1 MSQTTE
7 NRGLAPSPDAS
18 ASCAAAPT
26 PRGGVT
32 AEQIRTVGVVV
43 LGAFLALLN
52 QTVMSPALP
61 VIMADFGIQ
70 AGTAQWIMSIY
81 PLVSGIM
88 VPISAF
94 LIDRF
99 STRSLFFGSVGVFAL
114 GTLLCAAAPGFE
126 ALIAG
131 RVLQAAGSG
140 VLLPLVA
147 VVPLL
152 VFPVEKRGT
161 AMGMAGIVMA
171 AGPAVGPVVGG
182 AVIDSFGWRTMLG
195 AIVPLAL
202 IVLVCGAAFLKNVGE
217 RKNPKLDVPSVALS
231 TVAFGGLLYGF
242 SSASSLGWTSPA
254 VLGSI
259 VAGVVCLIVFAR
271 RCLRIADPLLR
282 LTTLKT
288 PAFRTAALV
297 VTLINA
303 ACLVTNT
310 TLPIL
315 VQSALGAS
323 AFETGMVMLPAA
335 AVGIVLSPVA
345 GVVFDRFGPRAI
357 SVAGLALMTV
367 ALFLFSG
374 ADEDMTVVTAAVLCA
389 MQACGQ
395 AMANM
400 PVNTWG
406 VNALPDDLI
415 AHGNAI
421 ANTGRQVAG
430 GLATAL
436 IVTAMTG
443 VTASQTAAGASLA
456 SATAT
461 GVGCAYFIS
470 GCIGAVALVLAIFCV
485 KDAKKGRAAK
495 EA

>member
-7 NRGLAPSPDAS
+7 NQGLAPKTTAPAT
-18 ASCAAAPT
+18 AAVAAAPH
-26 PRGGVT
+26 GGVT
-32 AEQIRTVGVVV
+32 AAQIRTVGVVV

-61 VIMADFGIQ
+61 VIMSDLGIE

-99 STRSLFFGSVGVFAL
+99 STRALFFSATGVFAA
-114 GTLLCAAAPGFE
+114 GTLLCAIAPSFGP
-126 ALIAG
+126 LIVG
-131 RVLQAAGSG
+131 RVLQAASSG

-161 AMGMAGIVMA
+161 AMGLAGIVMA

-182 AVIDSFGWRTMLG
+182 AVIDSFGWRVMLG

-202 IVLVCGAAFLKNVGE
+202 IVLVCGVVFLKNVGE
-217 RKNPKLDVPSVALS
+217 RKNPQLDVASVILS
-231 TVAFGGLLYGF
+231 TIAFGGLLYGF
-242 SSASSLGWTSPA
+242 SSASSLGWTSP
-254 VLGSI
+254 I
-259 VAGVVCLIVFAR
+259 VCLVCFVR
-271 RCLRIADPLLR
+271 RSLSIENPLLE

-288 PAFRTAALV
+288 PSFRTAALV

-315 VQSALGAS
+315 LQTALGAS

-345 GVVFDRFGPRAI
+345 GMVFDRFGPRAI

-374 ADEDMTVVTAAVLCA
+374 ADENMSVVTAAVLCG

-395 AMANM
+395 SMANM

-406 VNALPDDLI
+406 VNALRDDLI

-443 VTASQTAAGASLA
+443 VTSAQIASGVEVAAATAAG
-456 SATAT
+456 
-461 GVGCAYFIS
+461 VGSAYFIC
-470 GCIGAVALVLAIFCV
+470 GCIGAVALVFAIFCV
-485 KDAKKGRAAK
+485 KHLKHPAKQAA
-495 EA
+495 